1 LWIGGDYDKK
11 SSRNKHG
18 FVMSQCNK
26 LITDQYIGRNCKE
39 DCDSFIALARIHQGD
54 AHAKGCWDN
63 AKYDEPYK

>member
-1 LWIGGDYDKK
+1 
-11 SSRNKHG
+11 
-18 FVMSQCNK
+18 MSQCNK
-26 LITDQYIGRNCKE
+26 LITDQYIGRNRKE